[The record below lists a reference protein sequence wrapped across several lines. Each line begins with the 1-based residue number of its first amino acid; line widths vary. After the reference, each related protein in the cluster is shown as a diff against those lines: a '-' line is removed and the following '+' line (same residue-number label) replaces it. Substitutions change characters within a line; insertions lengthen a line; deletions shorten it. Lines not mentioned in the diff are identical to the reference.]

1 MLDLL
6 FNLND
11 SYTPPRKKGQG
22 DIEYRM
28 DIVLNTA
35 KSNFL
40 GLERLWVYIWLI
52 KILYYKT

>member
-11 SYTPPRKKGQG
+11 SYTPPRKKEQG
-22 DIEYRM
+22 DIEHRM
-28 DIVLNTA
+28 NKVLNKG

-40 GLERLWVYIWLI
+40 GLEWLWVYIWLI
-52 KILYYKT
+52 KTLYYKT